1 MTEEPVRPP
10 GGRDKR
16 GFTRTSVT
24 EAIKIEVEDSPPG
37 SPATFGTTVDV
48 SRGGLE
54 ARIQGAPISP
64 GSRCIVRFLSTR
76 KFKPTMVWGVVVGT
90 DKSVDGRS
98 VRIEFDTPL
107 EAVRLGES
115 TPREKTPRG
124 SVLVIDDEH
133 HVGDIIRRFLADK
146 GYSVTVA
153 KNGLDG
159 LELLRREPFD
169 VLILDIYM
177 PKLNGLETL
186 QRMRREGIEPKVV
199 LSISGQ
205 ADDESAHQ
213 TLRLGAHD
221 FLVKPIDLNYLDWA
235 IRLRL

>member
-1 MTEEPVRPP
+1 VRPP

-16 GFTRTSVT
+16 GFARTSVA
-24 EAIKIEVEDSPPG
+24 EAIKIEVENNPPG

-54 ARIQGAPISP
+54 ARIQGAPISA

-76 KFKPTMVWGVVVGT
+76 RFKPTMVWGVVVGT
-90 DKSVDGRS
+90 DRSADGRS

-107 EAVRLGES
+107 ESVGLAELA
-115 TPREKTPRG
+115 PREKGPQR

-146 GYSVTVA
+146 GYSVTVT
-153 KNGLDG
+153 KDGLEG
-159 LELLRREPFD
+159 LELLRRRPFD

-186 QRMRREGIEPKVV
+186 QIMGLEGIEPKVV
-199 LSISGQ
+199 LCISGQ
-205 ADDESAHQ
+205 ADDEAARQ

-221 FLVKPIDLNYLDWA
+221 FLVKPMDLNYLDWA